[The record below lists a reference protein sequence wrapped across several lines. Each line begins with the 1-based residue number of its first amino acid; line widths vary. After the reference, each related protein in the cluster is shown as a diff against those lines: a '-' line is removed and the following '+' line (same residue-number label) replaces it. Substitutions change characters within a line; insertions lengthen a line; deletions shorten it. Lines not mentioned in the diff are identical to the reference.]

1 MASQLSFMDLYA
13 RDVQRY
19 DELLAADGAVQ
30 PHWRALIEKFESHG
44 AEAAR
49 RGVELA
55 RRLIIENGVTYN
67 VYADPQGRDRPWG
80 LDTLP
85 LILPASEWRSIEA
98 GIVQRARLLD
108 ALLDDLYGAQRPF
121 SETNTFERHPGTWAR
136 RCFQ

>member
-1 MASQLSFMDLYA
+1 MPADSPHSCELHMASQPTVMDLYA
-13 RDVQRY
+13 RDGQRY
-19 DELLAADGAVQ
+19 DELLAADGKVR
-30 PHWRALIEKFESHG
+30 PHWRTLIERLEAQG

-49 RGVELA
+49 RGAELA

-85 LILPASEWRSIEA
+85 LILPASEWRTIEA

-108 ALLDDLYGAQRPF
+108 ALLDDLYGAQQLF
-121 SETNTFERHPGTWAR
+121 AEGTL
-136 RCFQ
+136 